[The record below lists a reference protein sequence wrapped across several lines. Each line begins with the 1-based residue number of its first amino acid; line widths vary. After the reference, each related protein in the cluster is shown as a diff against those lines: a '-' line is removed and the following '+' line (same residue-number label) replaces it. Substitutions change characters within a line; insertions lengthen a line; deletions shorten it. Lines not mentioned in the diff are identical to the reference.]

1 MDVYYR
7 DTKLETISLNTT
19 QAVDESGSVVFMRKM
34 KNVVLPCVMA
44 VVIILVVLLLVR
56 KIMIKD
62 VKKDVNKE
70 IVESRETYFFT
81 YICLI
86 IICIYK

>member
-1 MDVYYR
+1 
-7 DTKLETISLNTT
+7 
-19 QAVDESGSVVFMRKM
+19 MRKM

-56 KIMIKD
+56 KIMIKQRR
-62 VKKDVNKE
+62 KKDVNKE

-86 IICIYK
+86 IVCIYK